1 MTARVL
7 VVDDII
13 ANVKLLQARLMAEYF
28 EVITASNG
36 PEAIEKCQA
45 GQCDIVLLDVMM
57 PGMDGYEVCSRLKK
71 DPRTAHLP
79 VIMVTALDQPSDR
92 LQGLEAGA
100 DDFLT
105 KPINDIALTT
115 RVKSLARL
123 KMVTDELQLR
133 VSTGREFGLDETMTD
148 QVDPLNGR
156 NGKLLIVDD
165 RASSYDVMIKAL
177 GKEHEVSVITNPQE
191 ALFKA
196 ADEKFDLVIVS
207 LAIENFDALRL
218 CSQMRSIDRTR
229 MIPMLLVTQEGDDA
243 ALLRG
248 IDLGVNDYVSR
259 PVDPNELMARVRT
272 QVKRKRLND
281 QLRESVQQTME
292 MAIKDSLTG
301 LNNRR
306 YFDRHMQNL
315 FNKSSVS
322 GKALSLVVLDIDHF
336 KQVND
341 TYGHQAGDDVLKCFA
356 ERLLKNIRGKDLACR
371 FGGEEFV
378 IAMPETDQ
386 ELAFIVADR
395 IRRETSAH
403 PIIAANGSIQIAITV
418 SAGISTLVGA
428 HDSIE
433 DMIKRADEALY
444 IAKHNGRNQVVSD
457 APDRG
462 MPEIATSRN

>member
-7 VVDDII
+7 VVDDIL

-36 PEAIEKCQA
+36 PEALEKCQS
-45 GQCDIVLLDVMM
+45 GQCDIILLDVMM
-57 PGMDGYEVCSRLKK
+57 PGMDGYEVCRRLKA
-71 DPRTAHLP
+71 DARTAHLP
-79 VIMVTALDQPSDR
+79 VIMVTALDQPSDK

-123 KMVTDELQLR
+123 KMVTDELQMR
-133 VSTGREFGLDETMTD
+133 VSTGREFGLDETLTD
-148 QVDPLNGR
+148 HIDPLD
-156 NGKLLIVDD
+156 GKQGKILIVDD
-165 RASSYDVMIKAL
+165 RASSYERMVTSL
-177 GKEHEVSVITNPQE
+177 SREQEVVVITNPQE
-191 ALFKA
+191 ALFRA
-196 ADEKFDLVIVS
+196 ADENFDLVIVS

-218 CSQMRSIDRTR
+218 CSQVRSIDRTR

-259 PVDPNELMARVRT
+259 PIEPSELQARVRT

-281 QLRESVQQTME
+281 QLRNSVQQTME
-292 MAIKDSLTG
+292 MAIKDALTG

-315 FNKSSVS
+315 FNKATV
-322 GKALSLVVLDIDHF
+322 GNKALSLVVIDIDHF

-341 TYGHQAGDDVLKCFA
+341 TYGHQAGDDVLKTFA

-386 ELAFIVADR
+386 ELAFVVADR
-395 IRRETSAH
+395 IRREISAH
-403 PIIAANGSIQIAITV
+403 PILVANGSVQIAITV
-418 SAGISTLVGA
+418 SAGVATLDGPQ
-428 HDSIE
+428 DTIE
-433 DMIKRADEALY
+433 LMLKRADEALY
-444 IAKHNGRNQVVSD
+444 EAKRNGRNQVV
-457 APDRG
+457 A
-462 MPEIATSRN
+462 EAA

>member
-7 VVDDII
+7 VVDDIL

-36 PEAIEKCQA
+36 PEALEKCQS

-57 PGMDGYEVCSRLKK
+57 PGMDGYEVCRRLKS
-71 DPRTAHLP
+71 DARTAHLP
-79 VIMVTALDQPSDR
+79 VIMVTALDQPSDK

-123 KMVTDELQLR
+123 KLVTDELQMR
-133 VSTGREFGLDETMTD
+133 VTTGREFGLDQTLTEHI
-148 QVDPLNGR
+148 DPR
-156 NGKLLIVDD
+156 NGCEGKILIVDD
-165 RASSYDVMIKAL
+165 RAFSYEKMVKAL
-177 GKEHEVSVITNPQE
+177 SKEQEVVVITNPQE
-191 ALFKA
+191 ALFRA
-196 ADEKFDLVIVS
+196 ADENFDLVIVS

-229 MIPMLLVTQEGDDA
+229 MIPMLLVTQEGDEA

-259 PVDPNELMARVRT
+259 PIEPSELQARVRT
-272 QVKRKRLND
+272 QVKRKRFND
-281 QLRESVQQTME
+281 QLRNSVQETME

-306 YFDRHMQNL
+306 YFDQHMQNL
-315 FNKSSVS
+315 FNKATV
-322 GKALSLVVLDIDHF
+322 GNKALSLVVIDIDHF

-341 TYGHQAGDDVLKCFA
+341 TYGHQAGDDVLKTFA
-356 ERLLKNIRGKDLACR
+356 QRLLKNIRGKDLACR
-371 FGGEEFV
+371 FGGEEFI

-386 ELAFIVADR
+386 ELAFVVADR
-395 IRRETSAH
+395 IRREISAH
-403 PIIAANGSIQIAITV
+403 PILVANGSVQIAITV
-418 SAGISTLVGA
+418 SAGVATLNGPQDA
-428 HDSIE
+428 IE
-433 DMIKRADEALY
+433 VMLKRADEALY
-444 IAKHNGRNQVVSD
+444 EAKRNGRNQVV
-457 APDRG
+457 A
-462 MPEIATSRN
+462 EAA